1 MTPAHFDAPAST
13 TPRRFAAL
21 CEPHTLPGSVP
32 HRIVRLIWRTA
43 RLVRRESVSFDDC
56 RRRFG
61 ISVRTFRRDIAALR
75 DAGVYIAAEP
85 NDYRMTCF
93 VSDTDAA

>member
-1 MTPAHFDAPAST
+1 MQPAA
-13 TPRRFAAL
+13 
-21 CEPHTLPGSVP
+21 PGSVP
-32 HRIVRLIWRTA
+32 HRIVRLVWLTA
-43 RLVRRESVSFDDC
+43 RLVRRESVSYDDC
-56 RRRFG
+56 RHRFS
-61 ISVRTFRRDIAALR
+61 ISMRTFRRDIAALR